1 MDTSACSELLCG
13 RPTMKASL
21 KQNVW
26 QAAAKLQN
34 CQNCQN
40 LTPCNNPWHLR
51 PAPRSSDD
59 LSLTHVLSC
68 CAHYCHNVHLQIIYL
83 SISMFL
89 NDLLIDVVTSHGK
102 QLVVV
107 VVVSLLRLADLSHV
121 AHIVV
126 DDESEVGQVDVR
138 RAAQVEVV
146 KPFGDNSD
154 STDNNGKQP

>member
-1 MDTSACSELLCG
+1 
-13 RPTMKASL
+13 
-21 KQNVW
+21 
-26 QAAAKLQN
+26 
-34 CQNCQN
+34 
-40 LTPCNNPWHLR
+40 
-51 PAPRSSDD
+51 
-59 LSLTHVLSC
+59 
-68 CAHYCHNVHLQIIYL
+68 
-83 SISMFL
+83 MFL
-89 NDLLIDVVTSHGK
+89 NDLLSDVVTSHGK
-102 QLVVV
+102 QLVV